1 MPRRLVRNRTS
12 LATTSL
18 RRDALAVLEAG
29 LRAIDTRRAVRAA
42 FRLQGSKLRLGGRSW
57 DLSRFERIYVVGIG
71 KAAYDAAVEIERILG
86 RRIEGGIVLDVKSG
100 PLRRMTSIAGTH
112 PLPSLANMRATGEIV
127 ALLKQAGSKDLVIA
141 VVSGGGSALL
151 CWPYGMKGD
160 ALAGITDALMRKG
173 ASIREI
179 NTVRKHLSEIQGGQ
193 FARMA
198 YPATVIGLLFSD
210 VPGDDPGII
219 ASGPTV
225 RDTTTADDAA
235 AILAKHDILRT
246 CRMPDCRLRETPKDP
261 VFFSRVANVIV
272 MSNRAALRAMAA
284 EARRLGYA
292 ARVLSRELS
301 GEARDV
307 GRRLAG
313 LPRRGE
319 MVLAAGETTVTV
331 RGKGRGGRNQEVA
344 LGALSEAGDDVLV
357 ISCAS
362 DGIDNTPA
370 AGAIADAVTRRQ
382 AAAKRLDARAA
393 LSANASYDF
402 FRKLGQQIITGK
414 TGANVSDLMI
424 AARARRKGHS

>member
-1 MPRRLVRNRTS
+1 MRRIVKNRRT

-42 FRLQGSKLRLGGRSW
+42 FRLRGPRLRIAGRSW
-57 DLSRFERIYVVGIG
+57 DLSAYDHVYVVGIG
-71 KAAYDAAVEIERILG
+71 KAAYDAASELDRLLG
-86 RRIEGGIVLDVKSG
+86 RRIDGGIVLDVKSG

-127 ALLKQAGSKDLVIA
+127 ALLKQVDSKDLVIA

-151 CWPYGMKGD
+151 CWPHGMKGE
-160 ALAGITDALMRKG
+160 ALASVTDALLKKG
-173 ASIREI
+173 ADITEI

-198 YPATVIGLLFSD
+198 YPAAVIGLLFSD
-210 VPGDDPGII
+210 VPGDDPGTI

-225 RDTTTADDAA
+225 RDTTTVDDAA
-235 AILAKHDILRT
+235 RVLAKHDILRV
-246 CRMPDCRLRETPKDP
+246 CRMPDCQLRETPKDR
-261 VFFSRVANVIV
+261 VFFSKVANFVL
-272 MSNRAALRAMAA
+272 MSNRVALRAMEA

-292 ARVLSRELS
+292 TRIRSRELA
-301 GEARDV
+301 GEARDA
-307 GRRLAG
+307 GRMLAG

-331 RGKGRGGRNQEVA
+331 RGKGKGGRNQEVA
-344 LGALSEAGDDVLV
+344 LGALPHVADDALVL
-357 ISCAS
+357 SCAS
-362 DGIDNTPA
+362 DGIDNTPV
-370 AGAIADAVTRRQ
+370 AGAIADAATRRR
-382 AAAKRLDARAA
+382 AAAKGLDAAKALADNASFAFFRAA
-393 LSANASYDF
+393 
-402 FRKLGQQIITGK
+402 GQQIVTGE

-424 AARARRKGHS
+424 AARAKAKKKK